1 MKKKIFSL
9 KMLTV
14 AVIILAAIGWACTS
28 SNKIQTGN
36 MSGRQSMLKSFYPVL
51 TKVTR
56 FFGVNSRAINPENKT
71 SSVTSVFEIPFEL
84 NNGDTVSLQ
93 AWKGK
98 KIIVVNTASDCGYT
112 GQYEELQALYK
123 NGKGEIM
130 IIGFPANDFKK
141 QEKGS
146 NEEIAAFCKK
156 NYGVE
161 FPIAMKTSVIKG
173 KEQHPLFSWLSDP
186 EKNGW
191 NKEAPG
197 WNFSKY
203 VIDEQGNLSGY
214 FDPGVSPLGKEI
226 SEALKK

>member
-36 MSGRQSMLKSFYPVL
+36 MSGRQSMLKSVYPVL

-161 FPIAMKTSVIKG
+161 FPIAMKTFVIKG

-203 VIDEQGNLSGY
+203 VIDEEGNLSGY

>member
-36 MSGRQSMLKSFYPVL
+36 MSGRQSMLKSVYPVL

-84 NNGDTVSLQ
+84 NNGDTMSLQ

-203 VIDEQGNLSGY
+203 VIDEEGNLSGY

>member
-203 VIDEQGNLSGY
+203 VIDEEGNLSGY

>member
-36 MSGRQSMLKSFYPVL
+36 MSGRQSMLKSVYPVL

-84 NNGDTVSLQ
+84 NNGDTMSLQ

-98 KIIVVNTASDCGYT
+98 KIIVVNT
-112 GQYEELQALYK
+112 L
-123 NGKGEIM
+123 
-130 IIGFPANDFKK
+130 
-141 QEKGS
+141 
-146 NEEIAAFCKK
+146 
-156 NYGVE
+156 
-161 FPIAMKTSVIKG
+161 VI
-173 KEQHPLFSWLSDP
+173 S
-186 EKNGW
+186 
-191 NKEAPG
+191 
-197 WNFSKY
+197 
-203 VIDEQGNLSGY
+203 
-214 FDPGVSPLGKEI
+214 
-226 SEALKK
+226 

>member
-71 SSVTSVFEIPFEL
+71 SSVTSVFERPFEL

>member
-28 SNKIQTGN
+28 SNKIQTGK
-36 MSGRQSMLKSFYPVL
+36 MSGRQSMLKSVYPLL

>member
-36 MSGRQSMLKSFYPVL
+36 MSGRQSMLKSVYPVL

-203 VIDEQGNLSGY
+203 VIDEEGNLSGY